1 MKEMTVYN
9 ILSSLEPE
17 QEEQAFYSLWGRG
30 DERKTAPDAAVC
42 FGVPTIPS
50 FPVRP
55 SDPPPPLSVGL
66 PPASLLFAFLS
77 LEWMKTQASPETDR
91 GGDRPRSC
99 LYLPSPD
106 SPAVVQKQIDKG
118 CDSKS
123 WVRS

>member
-55 SDPPPPLSVGL
+55 SDPPPPTLCGAPS
-66 PPASLLFAFLS
+66 SL
-77 LEWMKTQASPETDR
+77 
-91 GGDRPRSC
+91 
-99 LYLPSPD
+99 
-106 SPAVVQKQIDKG
+106 PAVRILVTGVDEDTGIP
-118 CDSKS
+118 
-123 WVRS
+123 